1 MAMDEQTVLRVA
13 RVARLMLTE
22 EELKQYS
29 ADLEDILS
37 AFSVLDEAP
46 SVGEFDFN
54 PVKIEDVLREDK
66 VERDSNP
73 SELRDLMRAVDDRVR
88 GPRVQ

>member
-1 MAMDEQTVLRVA
+1 MDEQTVLRVA
-13 RVARLMLTE
+13 RVARLKLTE

-54 PVKIEDVLREDK
+54 PVKIEDALREDE
-66 VERDSNP
+66 VERDSEP
-73 SELRDLMRAVDDRVR
+73 SELRDLIRTEDDRVR